1 MARKFVYS
9 FGDGQAEGREDMR
22 DLLGGK
28 GAGLMEMTHAGI
40 PVPPGFT
47 ITTEVCNLFRQS
59 GQLPREA
66 ARQIEEHLELLEKR
80 MGKKLGRGQ
89 NPLLVAVRS
98 GARNSMPGMMDTVL
112 NLGMNDAC
120 TAPLSKVTSGRF
132 ARDAYRRLLQMYGN
146 VVLGIDSTAF
156 EAVLAKHKKSKKA
169 RTDQDL
175 DEATL
180 RAVVR
185 EYQGVI
191 KKETRAEF
199 PQDPKRQLFGAIE
212 AVFRSWMN
220 DRAIHYRRLNDI
232 PDDIGTAC
240 TVQAMVFG
248 NRGASSATG
257 VGFTRNPA
265 TGDTEFYGEFLM
277 NAQGEDVVAGIRT
290 PRPLTELHGELPE
303 AYDKLHEIVS
313 RLERHYGEMQDFE
326 FTIEEGTLYMLQ
338 TRTGKRTGMAAV
350 KIATDMVAEGL
361 ITREEALIRV
371 EPVQLLQLLHPVF
384 SPDARRRAT
393 TAARGL
399 AASPGAACGRIV
411 LSAEEAVAQA
421 AKGESV
427 ILVRHETSPDD
438 IRGMATAVGMLT
450 AAGGMTS
457 HAAVVGRQMG
467 KPAIVGCD
475 ALRIDKK
482 ARTVQLGEAKLSAG
496 DYLSIDGT
504 TGEVIAGKVE
514 TIASEVVRSAEGKV
528 KGKPSAITEAFE
540 RLLEWADLV
549 RRLRV
554 RANADS
560 GKDARMAVR
569 FGAEGVGLCRTEH
582 MFFGKGRIDKMRAMI
597 LARSPRDR
605 ERALAKL
612 LVLQRKD
619 FLDIFR
625 AMNGLPVTV
634 RTIDPPLHE
643 FLPDRVDLRV
653 EIEVMRATGK
663 TRGRNA
669 TRLKELE
676 RMLERVQELSE
687 FNPMLGWRGC
697 RLTIVYPEIVEMQ
710 TRAILEAAAQCIRE
724 GIEAH
729 PEIMVPLVG
738 HSAELRHQRE
748 RIEQTAALVMKEN
761 NVHIPFTVGTMIE
774 VPRATVLADDIARSA
789 DFFSFGTNDLT
800 QMTMGFS
807 RDDAGKFLG
816 HYLEQGIL
824 HRNPFVSI
832 DREGVGQLMR
842 IAVEKGRSTKQHL
855 KIGICGEHG
864 GDPQSIG
871 FCHDLQLDYVSC
883 SPYRIPVAR
892 LAAAQAVLHE
902 RGVEAIIAR
911 ARSNRRAK
919 LPPQYHEEHP

>member
-9 FGDGQAEGREDMR
+9 FGAGQAEGREDMR

-47 ITTEVCNLFRQS
+47 LTTEVCNLYRQS

-66 ARQIEEHLELLEKR
+66 VRQIEEHLELLEQR
-80 MGKKLGRGQ
+80 TGKKLGRGPQ
-89 NPLLVAVRS
+89 PLLVSVRS
-98 GARNSMPGMMDTVL
+98 GARISMPGMMDTIL
-112 NLGMNDAC
+112 NLGMNDHC
-120 TAPLSKVTSGRF
+120 TAPLAKSTDGRF

-146 VVLGIDSTAF
+146 VVLGIDSAQF
-156 EAVLAKHKKSKKA
+156 EAVLSRHKKSKKA
-169 RTDQDL
+169 RLDSEL

-185 EYQGVI
+185 DYQALI
-191 KKETRAEF
+191 KKLTRSPF
-199 PQDPKRQLFGAIE
+199 PQDPKQQLLGAIE

-220 DRAIHYRRLNDI
+220 DRACHYRKLNDI

-248 NRGASSATG
+248 NRGQSSATG

-265 TGDTEFYGEFLM
+265 TGDQEFYGEFLM

-290 PRPLTELHGELPE
+290 PRPLSELQAELPE
-303 AYDKLHEIVS
+303 AYEKLHTIVS

-326 FTIEEGTLYMLQ
+326 FTIEEGELFMLQ

-350 KIATDMVAEGL
+350 KIATDMVNEGL

-384 SPDARRRAT
+384 SPEARRRVS
-393 TAARGL
+393 TAGRGL
-399 AASPGAACGRIV
+399 AASPGAASGRVV
-411 LSAEEAVAQA
+411 LSAEEAVAQVQ
-421 AKGESV
+421 KGESV
-427 ILVRHETSPDD
+427 ILVREETSPDD
-438 IRGMATAVGMLT
+438 IRGMAAAAGMLT

-467 KPAIVGCD
+467 KPAVVGCE
-475 ALRIDKK
+475 ALRIDPV
-482 ARTVQLGEAKLSAG
+482 ARTIRVGGITVAAG
-496 DYLSIDGT
+496 DFLSIDGT
-504 TGEVIAGKVE
+504 TGDVIAGKLE
-514 TIASEVVRSAEGKV
+514 TIASDVVRAAEGKR
-528 KGKPSAITEAFE
+528 SAPKSSLVDAFE

-560 GKDARMAVR
+560 GKDARVAVR
-569 FGAEGVGLCRTEH
+569 FGAEGIGLCRTEH
-582 MFFGKGRIDKMRAMI
+582 MFFGKDRIAKMRAMI
-597 LARSPRDR
+597 LARTEK
-605 ERALAKL
+605 ERAKALGQL

-619 FLDIFR
+619 FVDLFR
-625 AMNGLPVTV
+625 AMDGLPVTV
-634 RTIDPPLHE
+634 RTLDPPLHE
-643 FLPDRVDLRV
+643 FLPNESDLRV
-653 EIEVMRATGK
+653 QIEVMRATGK
-663 TRGRNA
+663 TRGKNA
-669 TRLKELE
+669 AKLRELELLHERVKELA
-676 RMLERVQELSE
+676 E

-697 RLTIVYPEIVEMQ
+697 RLTIVHPEIVEMQ
-710 TRAILEAAAQCIRE
+710 ARAILEAAALCIAQ
-724 GIEAH
+724 GIDVQ

-738 HSAELRHQRE
+738 QHEELQNQRE
-748 RIEQTAALVMKEN
+748 RIERTAEQVMSER
-761 NVHIPFTVGTMIE
+761 NVRIPFRVGTMIE
-774 VPRATVLADDIARSA
+774 VPRGALTADEIAKSA

-800 QMTMGFS
+800 QTALGFS
-807 RDDAGKFLG
+807 RDDTGKFLDY
-816 HYLEQGIL
+816 YLEHGIL

-842 IAVEKGRSTKQHL
+842 IGVDKGRRTKQGL

-871 FCHDLQLDYVSC
+871 FCHDLGLDYVSC

-902 RGVEAIIAR
+902 RGVEAVIAR
-911 ARSNRRAK
+911 ARRNRRAK
-919 LPPQYHEEHP
+919 LPPQYHEQHP